1 MFGLEQIAWAD
12 FISLLASLLV
22 FWYLALLFMAWRK
35 ENTHQRQMLFEDD
48 ADSDFTG
55 NDFSLLKVSER
66 DFPSEM
72 IGPISNENI
81 SLVSSFYE
89 ETGLDEGYQ
98 LDYFLGGHE
107 ATAFSILSQVQY
119 E

>member
-22 FWYLALLFMAWRK
+22 FWYLALLFMAWK
-35 ENTHQRQMLFEDD
+35 KANTHQKQMLFEDD

-55 NDFSLLKVSER
+55 NEFALLKVSER

-72 IGPISNENI
+72 INPISDENVA
-81 SLVSSFYE
+81 LVSSFYE

-107 ATAFSILSQVQY
+107 ATALSILSQVQCQ
-119 E
+119 

>member
-1 MFGLEQIAWAD
+1 MFGLEQISWAD

-22 FWYLALLFMAWRK
+22 FWYLTLLFMAWK
-35 ENTHQRQMLFEDD
+35 KDNTHQKQMLFEDG
-48 ADSDFTG
+48 ADQDFTG
-55 NDFSLLKVSER
+55 NEFALLKVSER

-72 IGPISNENI
+72 MSPISDENI

-89 ETGLDEGYQ
+89 ETGQDEGYE

-107 ATAFSILSQVQY
+107 ASAFSILSQVQY